1 MMQSR
6 RSAGAVMFF
15 VLLFILQSASQLAI
29 NQSLNPETIDEG
41 AQVERVHFN
50 LRDGVFNDA
59 IGTYYQQDMLEDRA
73 LEAETII
80 GKYEEFGLSL
90 IHI

>member
-15 VLLFILQSASQLAI
+15 ILLFILQSASQLAI
-29 NQSLNPETIDEG
+29 NHSPNPETIDEG

-50 LRDGVFNDA
+50 LRDGVFNDCLLY
-59 IGTYYQQDMLEDRA
+59 TSPSPRDCL
-73 LEAETII
+73 
-80 GKYEEFGLSL
+80 LSRMPSSA
-90 IHI
+90 

>member
-29 NQSLNPETIDEG
+29 NQSLNPETIDEE

-50 LRDGVFNDA
+50 LRAVSY
-59 IGTYYQQDMLEDRA
+59 THLT
-73 LEAETII
+73 LPT
-80 GKYEEFGLSL
+80 KLTV
-90 IHI
+90 

>member
-29 NQSLNPETIDEG
+29 NQSLNPETIDEE

-50 LRDGVFNDA
+50 LRDVYSMMRSGP
-59 IGTYYQQDMLEDRA
+59 
-73 LEAETII
+73 TINKTCLKT
-80 GKYEEFGLSL
+80 GRLKRRQ
-90 IHI
+90 

>member
-1 MMQSR
+1 MQSR

-29 NQSLNPETIDEG
+29 NQSLNPETIDEET
-41 AQVERVHFN
+41 QVERVHFN

-59 IGTYYQQDMLEDRA
+59 IGT
-73 LEAETII
+73 TISKTCLKT
-80 GKYEEFGLSL
+80 GRLKRRQ
-90 IHI
+90 

>member
-29 NQSLNPETIDEG
+29 NQSLNPETIDEE
-41 AQVERVHFN
+41 AQVE
-50 LRDGVFNDA
+50 
-59 IGTYYQQDMLEDRA
+59 
-73 LEAETII
+73 
-80 GKYEEFGLSL
+80 
-90 IHI
+90 

>member
-29 NQSLNPETIDEG
+29 NQSLNPETIDE
-41 AQVERVHFN
+41 ELK
-50 LRDGVFNDA
+50 LRESTL
-59 IGTYYQQDMLEDRA
+59 TYEMVYSMMQSGP
-73 LEAETII
+73 TISKTCLKT
-80 GKYEEFGLSL
+80 GRLKRRQ
-90 IHI
+90 